1 MTLTLLPWC
10 WRQATA
16 GFHAVLVALALTPGC
31 SDSTESNDDHA
42 DEGESAQANSWV
54 GQTFLLRVPNGS
66 WTEPRGVGRDI
77 GPFVPGFLIRVDDAS
92 GQKVDVTVGTVNA
105 EDEQQLCNPTTRIEG
120 KSEEFPGV
128 EIGPVEFP
136 VYLVNQEVV
145 VNAKIHDLAFANLL
159 PDETGES
166 QVGVLTAVMD
176 FREVAAMFT
185 LLPRPDPDL
194 ACAAAEDG
202 LMAPCEP
209 CPNDGAEY
217 CLSLKAEEL
226 GASEYEGPK
235 MKEIA
240 AADLG
245 PECEDMLADQ

>member
-1 MTLTLLPWC
+1 MKLTLIPGC
-10 WRQATA
+10 WRKGTAAFQAA
-16 GFHAVLVALALTPGC
+16 FVAIALTPGC
-31 SDSTESNDDHA
+31 SGSTDSNDD
-42 DEGESAQANSWV
+42 DGEEDVSAQTESWV

-105 EDEQQLCNPTTRIEG
+105 EDEQEPCNPTTQIEG
-120 KSEEFPGV
+120 TSEEFPAV
-128 EIGPVEFP
+128 EFGPVQFP
-136 VYLVNQEVV
+136 VYLVNGEVV

-159 PDETGES
+159 PDETAES
-166 QVGVLTAVMD
+166 EVGVLTAVMD
-176 FREVAAMFT
+176 FREVAGMFT

-194 ACAAAEDG
+194 ACAASEDG

-209 CPNDGAEY
+209 CPNDDAEY

-245 PECEDMLADQ
+245 PECDDVLADQ